1 MFNICG
7 KYIFTAYIIVNYQK
21 CKLPNELK
29 GTLFKNGLQKC
40 NCCVQNK
47 RLHLSRLKKVAEL

>member
-7 KYIFTAYIIVNYQK
+7 KYIFTAYIIVNDQK

-29 GTLFKNGLQKC
+29 GTLFKKWI
-40 NCCVQNK
+40 
-47 RLHLSRLKKVAEL
+47 AEM

>member
-7 KYIFTAYIIVNYQK
+7 KYIFTAYIIVNHQK

-29 GTLFKNGLQKC
+29 GTEFKKTLQI
-40 NCCVQNK
+40 
-47 RLHLSRLKKVAEL
+47 AEM